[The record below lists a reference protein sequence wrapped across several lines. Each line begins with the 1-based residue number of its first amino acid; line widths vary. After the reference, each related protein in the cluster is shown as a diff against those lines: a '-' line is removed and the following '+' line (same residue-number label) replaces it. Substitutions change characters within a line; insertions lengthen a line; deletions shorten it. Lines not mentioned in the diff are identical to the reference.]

1 VTFTGGAAITGIEA
15 APAPHLEA
23 ASAAKVEPPEGIHP
37 NAGAQ
42 AIVASLPVPPG
53 ATKAQVARG
62 ARVFLGQEGGGTCE
76 GCHGSNAK
84 GTPLAPDLT
93 SGKWLW
99 GDGSLAAI
107 TRTIASGV
115 PNPKNYRSAMPPMG
129 GAELSHADLKA
140 VAAYVWALGHQ
151 KVH

>member
-1 VTFTGGAAITGIEA
+1 
-15 APAPHLEA
+15 
-23 ASAAKVEPPEGIHP
+23 
-37 NAGAQ
+37 
-42 AIVASLPVPPG
+42 
-53 ATKAQVARG
+53 
-62 ARVFLGQEGGGTCE
+62 VFLGQEGGGTCE

-115 PNPKNYRSAMPPMG
+115 PTPKNYRSAMPPMG
-129 GAELSHADLKA
+129 GAELSHADLEA

>member
-1 VTFTGGAAITGIEA
+1 
-15 APAPHLEA
+15 
-23 ASAAKVEPPEGIHP
+23 VEPPEGIHP
-37 NAGAQ
+37 DAGAQ
-42 AIVASLPVPPG
+42 AAVASLPVPPG
-53 ATKAQVARG
+53 TTTAQVERG
-62 ARVFLGQEGGGTCE
+62 ERVFHGQGGGTCE

-93 SGKWLW
+93 RGKWVW

-107 TRTIASGV
+107 TRTIADGV